1 MRAPPSLCATPPV
14 ALLAPPRLPVAA
26 DVDAVDAPQANDEI
40 GSRAQL
46 LCAEC
51 LGLLGAVDPARLSV
65 KTRLPEELYTEPDE
79 LLIALISKHLVR
91 LLRVAPSLQV
101 LDSATFAI
109 QVRKQ
114 RARPESLTAAS
125 SDAEV
130 GDLVHSCATL
140 FPWVHC

>member
-1 MRAPPSLCATPPV
+1 M
-14 ALLAPPRLPVAA
+14 LAPPRSLWAA
-26 DVDAVDAPQANDEI
+26 RVYAVDAPQANGKI
-40 GSRAQL
+40 GAKAQL

-109 QVRKQ
+109 QVREH

-130 GDLVHSCATL
+130 GDLVQSCATR
-140 FPWVHC
+140 FPQVHC